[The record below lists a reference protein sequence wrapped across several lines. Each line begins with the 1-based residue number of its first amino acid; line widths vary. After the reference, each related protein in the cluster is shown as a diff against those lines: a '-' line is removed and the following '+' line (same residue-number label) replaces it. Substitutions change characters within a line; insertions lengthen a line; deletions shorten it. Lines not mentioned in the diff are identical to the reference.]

1 MSESVLTSQLARL
14 RVAYAGTSLH
24 RFLTWWGR
32 ELAAMVP
39 ARVREWFVE
48 RREEVRAG
56 IEGGELVLAPAAP
69 AEPVRIA
76 LAPDAAAARPAVAQA
91 LVREEE
97 PPAVVLALPAA
108 RVLRRTLT
116 LPMAAEENLRQ
127 VLGFELDR
135 QTPFRAEQVYFDCRV
150 QRRDP
155 AARQLVAEF
164 ALVPRAAVD
173 AELATLEAAG
183 VPLEAID
190 AVDADGA
197 RLGFNL
203 LPRERRAPRRRFWLK
218 VNLALAAVA
227 LLLLVGVMAQSVANR
242 EQALAALEAQ
252 TEKQRADARSVAT
265 LRNTL
270 KQAIDGASFLTER
283 KGARPPT
290 IDVMLD
296 LTRRLPADTWLQRF
310 SVNADQ
316 VQLQGQSRE
325 AAALITLL
333 QASPYL
339 EGPALQGAITPDART
354 GKEQFLIQAKLR
366 NPPAPEAGAAASGT
380 PAAPATPATQ
390 PAEPPGK
397 TPGQAPEK
405 APEPEKADAVAS

>member
-14 RVAYAGTSLH
+14 RVAYAGTALH

-32 ELAAMVP
+32 ELAALVP
-39 ARVREWFVE
+39 VRVRDWFME

-56 IEGGELVLAPAAP
+56 IEGGELVLTPPAPATP
-69 AEPVRIA
+69 LRIA
-76 LAPDAAAARPAVAQA
+76 LVPEAAAARPLVAQA
-91 LVREEE
+91 LVRDEE
-97 PPAVVLALPAA
+97 PPAVVLALPGA
-108 RVLRRTLT
+108 RVLRRTLE

-150 QRRDP
+150 QRRDL

-183 VPLEAID
+183 VPLEAMD
-190 AVDADGA
+190 GVDAAGE

-203 LPRERRAPRRRFWLK
+203 LPRERRAPRARFWLK
-218 VNLALAAVA
+218 VNLALAALA
-227 LLLLVGVMAQSVANR
+227 LLLLGAVMAQSVANR
-242 EQALAALEAQ
+242 ERALAALEARTDKAQ
-252 TEKQRADARSVAT
+252 VEARSVAA

-283 KGARPPT
+283 KSARPPT

-333 QASPYL
+333 QQSPYL

-366 NPPAPEAGAAASGT
+366 NPPPAAAGAAPDAA
-380 PAAPATPATQ
+380 PAAPPA
-390 PAEPPGK
+390 AEP
-397 TPGQAPEK
+397 APD
-405 APEPEKADAVAS
+405 AEPEKPDAVAA

>member
-14 RVAYAGTSLH
+14 RVAYAGTALH

-32 ELAAMVP
+32 ELAALVP
-39 ARVREWFVE
+39 VRVRDWFME

-56 IEGGELVLAPAAP
+56 IEGGELVLTPPAPAT
-69 AEPVRIA
+69 PVRIA
-76 LAPDAAAARPAVAQA
+76 LVPEAAAARPLVAQA
-91 LVREEE
+91 LVRDEE
-97 PPAVVLALPAA
+97 PPAVVLALPGA
-108 RVLRRTLT
+108 RVLRRTLE

-150 QRRDP
+150 QRRDL

-183 VPLEAID
+183 VPLEAMD
-190 AVDADGA
+190 GVDAAGE

-203 LPRERRAPRRRFWLK
+203 LPRERRAPRARFWLK
-218 VNLALAAVA
+218 VNLALAALA
-227 LLLLVGVMAQSVANR
+227 LLLLGAVMAQSVANR
-242 EQALAALEAQ
+242 ERALAALEARTDKAQ
-252 TEKQRADARSVAT
+252 VEARSVAA

-283 KGARPPT
+283 KSARPPT

-333 QASPYL
+333 QQSPYL

-366 NPPAPEAGAAASGT
+366 NPPPAAAGAAPDAA
-380 PAAPATPATQ
+380 PAAPPV
-390 PAEPPGK
+390 AEP
-397 TPGQAPEK
+397 APD
-405 APEPEKADAVAS
+405 AEPEKPDAVAA

>member
-14 RVAYAGTSLH
+14 RVAYAGTALH
-24 RFLTWWGR
+24 RFLTWWGH
-32 ELAAMVP
+32 ELAALVP
-39 ARVREWFVE
+39 ARVRDWFIE

-56 IEGGELVLAPAAP
+56 IEDGELVLTPPAPAA
-69 AEPVRIA
+69 PVRIA
-76 LAPDAAAARPAVAQA
+76 LAPEAAAARPLVAQA
-91 LVREEE
+91 LVRDEE
-97 PPAVVLALPAA
+97 PPAVFLALHGA
-108 RVLRRTLT
+108 RVLRRTLE

-150 QRRDP
+150 QRRDL
-155 AARQLVAEF
+155 ASRQLVADF
-164 ALVPRAAVD
+164 ALVPRASVD
-173 AELATLEAAG
+173 PELATLEAAG
-183 VPLEAID
+183 VPLEAMD
-190 AVDADGA
+190 GVDASGA

-203 LPRERRAPRRRFWLK
+203 LPRERRAPRARFWLK
-218 VNLALAAVA
+218 VNLALAALA
-227 LLLLVGVMAQSVANR
+227 LLLLGAVMAQSVANR
-242 EQALAALEAQ
+242 ERALAALEAETDKAQ
-252 TEKQRADARSVAT
+252 VEARSVAT

-283 KGARPPT
+283 KSARPPT

-333 QASPYL
+333 QQSPYL

-366 NPPAPEAGAAASGT
+366 NPPPPAAGAAPDT
-380 PAAPATPATQ
+380 APATP
-390 PAEPPGK
+390 PAP
-397 TPGQAPEK
+397 AP
-405 APEPEKADAVAS
+405 APAPAAEPEKPDAVAA

>member
-1 MSESVLTSQLARL
+1 MSESVLTSQLARV
-14 RVAYAGTSLH
+14 RVAYAGTALH

-32 ELAAMVP
+32 ELAALVP
-39 ARVREWFVE
+39 VRVRDWFME

-56 IEGGELVLAPAAP
+56 IEGGELVLTPPAPATP
-69 AEPVRIA
+69 LRIA
-76 LAPDAAAARPAVAQA
+76 LVPEAAAARPLVAQA
-91 LVREEE
+91 LVRDEE
-97 PPAVVLALPAA
+97 PPAVVLALQGA
-108 RVLRRTLT
+108 RVLRRTLE

-150 QRRDP
+150 QRRDL

-183 VPLEAID
+183 VPLEAMD
-190 AVDADGA
+190 GVDATGE

-203 LPRERRAPRRRFWLK
+203 LPRERRAPRARFWLK
-218 VNLALAAVA
+218 VNLALAALA
-227 LLLLVGVMAQSVANR
+227 LLLLGAVMAQSVANR
-242 EQALAALEAQ
+242 ERALAALEARTDKAQ
-252 TEKQRADARSVAT
+252 VEARSVAA

-283 KGARPPT
+283 KSARPPT

-333 QASPYL
+333 QQSPYL

-366 NPPAPEAGAAASGT
+366 NPPPAAAGAAPDAA
-380 PAAPATPATQ
+380 PAAPPA
-390 PAEPPGK
+390 AEP
-397 TPGQAPEK
+397 APD
-405 APEPEKADAVAS
+405 AEPEKPDAVAA

>member
-1 MSESVLTSQLARL
+1 MSESVLTSQLARV
-14 RVAYAGTSLH
+14 RVAYAGTALH

-32 ELAAMVP
+32 ELAALVP
-39 ARVREWFVE
+39 VRVRDWFME

-56 IEGGELVLAPAAP
+56 IEGGELVLTPPAPATP
-69 AEPVRIA
+69 LRIA
-76 LAPDAAAARPAVAQA
+76 LVPEAAAARPLVAQA
-91 LVREEE
+91 LVRDEE
-97 PPAVVLALPAA
+97 PPAVVLALPGA
-108 RVLRRTLT
+108 RVLRRTLE

-150 QRRDP
+150 QRRDL

-183 VPLEAID
+183 VPLEAMD
-190 AVDADGA
+190 GVDANGE

-203 LPRERRAPRRRFWLK
+203 LPRERRAPRARFWLK
-218 VNLALAAVA
+218 VNLALAALA
-227 LLLLVGVMAQSVANR
+227 LLLLGAVMAQSVANR
-242 EQALAALEAQ
+242 ERALAALEARTDKAQ
-252 TEKQRADARSVAT
+252 VEARSVAA

-283 KGARPPT
+283 KSARPPT

-333 QASPYL
+333 QQSPYL

-366 NPPAPEAGAAASGT
+366 NPPPPAAGAAPDAAPAAT
-380 PAAPATPATQ
+380 PAAPA
-390 PAEPPGK
+390 AEP
-397 TPGQAPEK
+397 APD
-405 APEPEKADAVAS
+405 AEPEKPDAVAA

>member
-14 RVAYAGTSLH
+14 RVAYAGTALH

-32 ELAAMVP
+32 ELAALVP
-39 ARVREWFVE
+39 VRVRDWFME

-56 IEGGELVLAPAAP
+56 IEGGELVLTPPAPATP
-69 AEPVRIA
+69 LRIA
-76 LAPDAAAARPAVAQA
+76 LVPEAAAARPLVAQA
-91 LVREEE
+91 LVRDEE
-97 PPAVVLALPAA
+97 PPAVVLALPGA
-108 RVLRRTLT
+108 RVLRRTLE

-150 QRRDP
+150 QRRDL

-164 ALVPRAAVD
+164 ALVPRGAVD

-183 VPLEAID
+183 VPLEAMD
-190 AVDADGA
+190 GVDAAGE

-203 LPRERRAPRRRFWLK
+203 LPRERRAPRARFWLK
-218 VNLALAAVA
+218 VNLALAALA
-227 LLLLVGVMAQSVANR
+227 LLLLGAVMAQSVANR
-242 EQALAALEAQ
+242 ERALAALEARTDKAQ
-252 TEKQRADARSVAT
+252 VEARSVAA

-283 KGARPPT
+283 KSARPPT

-333 QASPYL
+333 QQSPYL

-366 NPPAPEAGAAASGT
+366 NPPPAAAGAAPDAA
-380 PAAPATPATQ
+380 PAAPPA
-390 PAEPPGK
+390 AEP
-397 TPGQAPEK
+397 APD
-405 APEPEKADAVAS
+405 AEPEKPDAVAA

>member
-14 RVAYAGTSLH
+14 RVAYAGTALH

-32 ELAAMVP
+32 ELAALVP
-39 ARVREWFVE
+39 VRVRDWFME

-56 IEGGELVLAPAAP
+56 IEGGELVLTPPAPAT
-69 AEPVRIA
+69 PVRIA
-76 LAPDAAAARPAVAQA
+76 LVPEAAAARPLVAQA
-91 LVREEE
+91 LVRDEE
-97 PPAVVLALPAA
+97 PPAVVLALQGA
-108 RVLRRTLT
+108 RVLRRTLE

-150 QRRDP
+150 QRRDL

-183 VPLEAID
+183 VPLEAMD
-190 AVDADGA
+190 GVDAAGE

-203 LPRERRAPRRRFWLK
+203 LPRERRAPRARFWLK
-218 VNLALAAVA
+218 VNLALAALA
-227 LLLLVGVMAQSVANR
+227 LLLLGAVMAQSVANR
-242 EQALAALEAQ
+242 ERALAALEARTDKAQ
-252 TEKQRADARSVAT
+252 VEARSVAA

-283 KGARPPT
+283 KSARPPT

-333 QASPYL
+333 QQSPYL

-366 NPPAPEAGAAASGT
+366 NPPAAAAGAAPDAA
-380 PAAPATPATQ
+380 PAAPPA
-390 PAEPPGK
+390 AEP
-397 TPGQAPEK
+397 APD
-405 APEPEKADAVAS
+405 AEPEKPDAVAA

>member
-1 MSESVLTSQLARL
+1 MSESVLTSQLARV
-14 RVAYAGTSLH
+14 RVAYAGTALH

-32 ELAAMVP
+32 ELAALVP
-39 ARVREWFVE
+39 VRVRDWFME

-56 IEGGELVLAPAAP
+56 IEGGELVLTPPAPATP
-69 AEPVRIA
+69 LRIA
-76 LAPDAAAARPAVAQA
+76 LVPEAAAARPLVAQA
-91 LVREEE
+91 LVRDEE
-97 PPAVVLALPAA
+97 PPAVVLALPGA
-108 RVLRRTLT
+108 RVLRRTLE

-150 QRRDP
+150 QRRDL

-183 VPLEAID
+183 VPLEAMD
-190 AVDADGA
+190 GVDAAGE

-203 LPRERRAPRRRFWLK
+203 LPRERRAPRARFWLK
-218 VNLALAAVA
+218 VNLALAALA
-227 LLLLVGVMAQSVANR
+227 LLLLGAVMAQSVANR
-242 EQALAALEAQ
+242 ERALAALEARTDKAQ
-252 TEKQRADARSVAT
+252 VEARSVAA

-283 KGARPPT
+283 KSARPPT

-333 QASPYL
+333 QQSPYL

-366 NPPAPEAGAAASGT
+366 NPPPAAAGAAPDAA
-380 PAAPATPATQ
+380 PAAPPA
-390 PAEPPGK
+390 AEP
-397 TPGQAPEK
+397 APD
-405 APEPEKADAVAS
+405 AEPEKPDAVAA

>member
-14 RVAYAGTSLH
+14 RVAYAGTALH

-32 ELAAMVP
+32 ELAALVP
-39 ARVREWFVE
+39 VRVRDWFME

-56 IEGGELVLAPAAP
+56 IEGGELVLTPPAPAT
-69 AEPVRIA
+69 PVRIA
-76 LAPDAAAARPAVAQA
+76 LVPEAAAARPLVAQA
-91 LVREEE
+91 LVRDEE
-97 PPAVVLALPAA
+97 PPAVVLALQGA
-108 RVLRRTLT
+108 RVLRRTLE

-150 QRRDP
+150 QRRDL

-183 VPLEAID
+183 VPLEAMD
-190 AVDADGA
+190 GVDAAGE

-203 LPRERRAPRRRFWLK
+203 LPRERRAPRARFWLK
-218 VNLALAAVA
+218 VNLALAALA
-227 LLLLVGVMAQSVANR
+227 LLLLGAVMAQSVANR
-242 EQALAALEAQ
+242 ERALAALEARTDKAQ
-252 TEKQRADARSVAT
+252 VEARSVAA

-283 KGARPPT
+283 KSARPPT

-333 QASPYL
+333 QQSPYL

-366 NPPAPEAGAAASGT
+366 NPPPPAAGAAPDAA
-380 PAAPATPATQ
+380 PAAPPA
-390 PAEPPGK
+390 AEP
-397 TPGQAPEK
+397 APD
-405 APEPEKADAVAS
+405 AEPEKPDAVAA

>member
-14 RVAYAGTSLH
+14 RVAYAGTALH

-32 ELAAMVP
+32 ELAALVP
-39 ARVREWFVE
+39 VRVRDWFME

-56 IEGGELVLAPAAP
+56 IDGGELVLTPPAPAT
-69 AEPVRIA
+69 PVRIA
-76 LAPDAAAARPAVAQA
+76 LVPEAAAARPLVAQA
-91 LVREEE
+91 LVRDEE
-97 PPAVVLALPAA
+97 PPAVVLALPGA
-108 RVLRRTLT
+108 RVLRRTLE

-150 QRRDP
+150 QRRDL

-183 VPLEAID
+183 VPLEAMD
-190 AVDADGA
+190 GVDANGE

-203 LPRERRAPRRRFWLK
+203 LPRERRAPRARFWLK
-218 VNLALAAVA
+218 VNLALAALA
-227 LLLLVGVMAQSVANR
+227 LLLLGAVMAQSVANR
-242 EQALAALEAQ
+242 ERALAALEARTDKAQ
-252 TEKQRADARSVAT
+252 VEARSVAA

-283 KGARPPT
+283 KSARPPT

-333 QASPYL
+333 QQSPYL

-366 NPPAPEAGAAASGT
+366 NPPPPAAGAAPDAA
-380 PAAPATPATQ
+380 PAAPPA
-390 PAEPPGK
+390 AEP
-397 TPGQAPEK
+397 APD
-405 APEPEKADAVAS
+405 AEPEKPDAVAA

>member
-14 RVAYAGTSLH
+14 RVAYAGTALH

-32 ELAAMVP
+32 ELAALVP
-39 ARVREWFVE
+39 VRVRDWFME

-56 IEGGELVLAPAAP
+56 IEGGELVLTPPAPAT
-69 AEPVRIA
+69 PVRIA
-76 LAPDAAAARPAVAQA
+76 LVPEAAAARPLVAQA
-91 LVREEE
+91 LVRDEE
-97 PPAVVLALPAA
+97 PPAVVLALPGA
-108 RVLRRTLT
+108 RVLRRTLE

-150 QRRDP
+150 QRRDL

-183 VPLEAID
+183 VPLEAMD
-190 AVDADGA
+190 GVDANGE

-203 LPRERRAPRRRFWLK
+203 LPRERRAPRARFWLK
-218 VNLALAAVA
+218 VNLALAALA
-227 LLLLVGVMAQSVANR
+227 LLLLGAVMAQSVANR
-242 EQALAALEAQ
+242 ERALAALEARTDKAQ
-252 TEKQRADARSVAT
+252 VEARSVAA

-283 KGARPPT
+283 KSARPPT

-333 QASPYL
+333 QQSPYL

-366 NPPAPEAGAAASGT
+366 NPPPAAAGAAPDAA
-380 PAAPATPATQ
+380 PAAPPA
-390 PAEPPGK
+390 AEP
-397 TPGQAPEK
+397 APD
-405 APEPEKADAVAS
+405 AEPEKPDAVAA

>member
-1 MSESVLTSQLARL
+1 MTESVLTSQLARL
-14 RVAYAGTSLH
+14 RVAYAGTALH

-32 ELAAMVP
+32 ELAALVP
-39 ARVREWFVE
+39 ARVRDWFME

-56 IEGGELVLAPAAP
+56 IEGAELVLTPPAPAA
-69 AEPVRIA
+69 PVRIA
-76 LAPDAAAARPAVAQA
+76 LAQDSAAVRPAVAQA

-97 PPAVVLALPAA
+97 PPAVFLALQGG
-108 RVLRRTLT
+108 RLLHRTLS

-150 QRRDP
+150 QRRDL

-173 AELATLEAAG
+173 AELAALEAAG
-183 VPLEAID
+183 VPLEAMD
-190 AVDADGA
+190 GVDGAGA
-197 RLGFNL
+197 RLGYNL
-203 LPRERRAPRRRFWLK
+203 LPRERRAPRARFWLK
-218 VNLALAAVA
+218 VNLALAALA
-227 LLLLVGVMAQSVANR
+227 LLLLFAVMAQSVANR
-242 EQALAALEAQ
+242 ERALADLEAQ
-252 TEKQRADARSVAT
+252 TDKAQVEARSVAT

-333 QASPYL
+333 QQSPYL

-366 NPPAPEAGAAASGT
+366 NPPAPAAPAAPAAT
-380 PAAPATPATQ
+380 PAAPPEAPVTPASG
-390 PAEPPGK
+390 PKPEPVPVA
-397 TPGQAPEK
+397 QPEK
-405 APEPEKADAVAS
+405 PDAVAS

>member
-14 RVAYAGTSLH
+14 RVAYAGTALH

-32 ELAAMVP
+32 ELAALVP
-39 ARVREWFVE
+39 VRVRDWFME

-56 IEGGELVLAPAAP
+56 IEGGELVLTPPAPAT
-69 AEPVRIA
+69 PVRIA
-76 LAPDAAAARPAVAQA
+76 LVPEAAAARPLVAQA
-91 LVREEE
+91 LVRDEE
-97 PPAVVLALPAA
+97 PPAVVLALQGA
-108 RVLRRTLT
+108 RVLRRTLE

-150 QRRDP
+150 QRRDL

-183 VPLEAID
+183 VPLEAMD
-190 AVDADGA
+190 GVDAAGE

-203 LPRERRAPRRRFWLK
+203 LPRERRAPRARFWLK
-218 VNLALAAVA
+218 VNLALAALA
-227 LLLLVGVMAQSVANR
+227 LLLLGAVMAQSVANR
-242 EQALAALEAQ
+242 ERALAALEARTDKAQ
-252 TEKQRADARSVAT
+252 VEARSVAA

-283 KGARPPT
+283 KSARPPT

-333 QASPYL
+333 QQSPYL

-366 NPPAPEAGAAASGT
+366 NPPPAAAGAAPDAAPAAP
-380 PAAPATPATQ
+380 PAAPAGEPA
-390 PAEPPGK
+390 PA
-397 TPGQAPEK
+397 A
-405 APEPEKADAVAS
+405 EPEKPDAVAA

>member
-1 MSESVLTSQLARL
+1 MSESVLTSQLARV
-14 RVAYAGTSLH
+14 RVAYAGTALH

-32 ELAAMVP
+32 ELAALVP
-39 ARVREWFVE
+39 VRVRDWFME

-56 IEGGELVLAPAAP
+56 IEGGELVLTPPAPATP
-69 AEPVRIA
+69 LRIA
-76 LAPDAAAARPAVAQA
+76 LVPEAAAARPLVAQA
-91 LVREEE
+91 LVRDEE
-97 PPAVVLALPAA
+97 PPAVFLALPGA
-108 RVLRRTLT
+108 RVLRRTLE

-150 QRRDP
+150 QRRDL

-183 VPLEAID
+183 VPLEAMD
-190 AVDADGA
+190 GVDANGE
-197 RLGFNL
+197 RFGFNL
-203 LPRERRAPRRRFWLK
+203 LPRERRAPRARFWLK
-218 VNLALAAVA
+218 VNLALAALA
-227 LLLLVGVMAQSVANR
+227 LLLLGAVMAQSVANR
-242 EQALAALEAQ
+242 ERALAALEARTDKAQ
-252 TEKQRADARSVAT
+252 VEARSVAA

-283 KGARPPT
+283 KSARPPT

-333 QASPYL
+333 QQSPYL

-366 NPPAPEAGAAASGT
+366 NPPPPAAGAAPDAA
-380 PAAPATPATQ
+380 PAAPPA
-390 PAEPPGK
+390 AEP
-397 TPGQAPEK
+397 APD
-405 APEPEKADAVAS
+405 AEPEKPDAVAA